1 MLEAALLSAMVVP
14 EFLQYSEDPS
24 ARIDTLKIQ
33 RHKPLWQC
41 VYRAHPALTFMQ
53 TDMESTFKR
62 IVPQASQKWSRILA
76 EDEVSKWAT
85 SQAKQF
91 RCMARH
97 IKQAIIKAKCPNQWP
112 PWLKRTLEPDSTPQE
127 EPTPC
132 MALGSETD
140 SSTQL
145 VRHEATMALGSET
158 DSSTRGEFHWD
169 HEQCQG
175 YKLGSGSLPVWA
187 IKNDHC
193 GEHVVATFA
202 DGTRHEYGNVTA
214 TKLTDR
220 RRPHA
225 RHWHCTHQGKQL
237 FTTIIAGRSPLA
249 VFYVQMPS
257 SKPVQM
263 CQTAVR
269 SWLEGDENVEDE
281 AL

>member
-14 EFLQYSEDPS
+14 GFLQYSEDPS
-24 ARIDTLKIQ
+24 ARIDTHKIQ

-62 IVPQASQKWSRILA
+62 IVPQASQKWSRVLT

-91 RCMARH
+91 NCMARH
-97 IKQAIIKAKCPNQWP
+97 IKQAIIKAECPNQWP

-158 DSSTRGEFHWD
+158 DSSTRGEFHLN

-175 YKLGSGSLPVWA
+175 YKSVSGSLPVRA

-202 DGTRHEYGNVTA
+202 DG
-214 TKLTDR
+214 

-237 FTTIIAGRSPLA
+237 FTTIIADRSPLA
-249 VFYVQMPS
+249 VFYVQMPRS
-257 SKPVQM
+257 DPVQM

>member
-76 EDEVSKWAT
+76 ADEVSKWAT

-140 SSTQL
+140 SST
-145 VRHEATMALGSET
+145 
-158 DSSTRGEFHWD
+158 RGEFHWD

-175 YKLGSGSLPVWA
+175 YKSGSGSLPVRA

-202 DGTRHEYGNVTA
+202 DG
-214 TKLTDR
+214 